1 MSVRT
6 VFEST
11 NMSSTKYHGR
21 IFDCIATEDIENGTF
36 GYIDELAD
44 GYDVVYNFH
53 KGYKAGKT
61 VVVVDQPVWSE
72 DTSRMTNQRKD
83 KFIVENGTVFRVREV
98 KKNNEFA
105 ISAEGFTPAT
115 VENVDVDKYVT
126 IDETTGKLVVGD
138 SVVESAIMNGKIM
151 RKRVMGNTL
160 VTAAHNYGYSR
171 VMYEVK
177 VESLA

>member
-11 NMSSTKYHGR
+11 NMASTKYATR
-21 IFDCIATEDIENGTF
+21 IFDCVATEDIENGTF
-36 GYIDELAD
+36 GYIEELAD

-53 KGYKAGKT
+53 KGYKAGAT
-61 VVVVDQPVWSE
+61 VIVADQPAWTE
-72 DTSRMTNQRKD
+72 DTCRMTNQRKD
-83 KFIVENGTVFRVREV
+83 KFIIEAGTVFRVREV
-98 KKNNEFA
+98 RKNDEFS

-115 VENVDVDKYVT
+115 VENVGVDKYVT
-126 IDETTGKLVVGD
+126 IDETTGKLVVGN
-138 SVVESAIMNGKIM
+138 SAVESAVMNGKIM